1 MLIENLLPVHKA
13 VTRRKRLP
21 RTLTP
26 TGPPRPESH
35 VTRETDMRALMR
47 NLIEKGRRL
56 SGTGAERNAHM
67 EIDKAHRSVIELDRQ
82 LRRVCET
89 PPRRAA

>member
-1 MLIENLLPVHKA
+1 
-13 VTRRKRLP
+13 
-21 RTLTP
+21 
-26 TGPPRPESH
+26 

-47 NLIEKGRRL
+47 KLIEKSRRL

-67 EIDKAHRSVIELDRQ
+67 EVVRAHQTVAELDRQ
-82 LRRVCET
+82 LQRVCET